1 MNLALYIHWPFCKK
15 KCPYC
20 DFNSHVRERVDHA
33 RYRNALLRELR
44 HMHSLMPGATL
55 TSIFFGGGTP
65 SLMHPETTHAL
76 IEEAKKLWPSQQS
89 PLFVERSRRESA
101 LSALI
106 AQRSSAEQEVNATT
120 PAPQELEITLEA
132 NPTSV
137 EAETFP
143 RFREAGINR
152 VSLGIQS
159 LRAESLAFLGRE
171 HSAEEALHAIARA
184 RTHFTRYSFDLI
196 YALPH
201 QTPDAWE
208 QELREAL
215 THAGNHL
222 SLYQLTIEPNTAF
235 HTAYFGRKSFTLP
248 DETTSAALYERTQT
262 IMEDAGLPA
271 YEISNHA
278 RPGEASRHNLSYW
291 RSDAYIGIG
300 PGAHGRII
308 SSASAAGGSAS
319 PERVSLRSA
328 EARSIETTQ
337 NTILAT
343 RTYKTPERWV
353 EIVERDGHAI
363 EETLEITPEERMEEK
378 LLMGLRLTEGLP
390 LARFTGAERNLLHQ
404 RATPS
409 RLTLLRDE
417 GLLTT
422 TETHWQATPKGR
434 LVLNSLIQSL
444 LA

>member
-1 MNLALYIHWPFCKK
+1 MNLALYIHWPFCRK

-20 DFNSHVRERVDHA
+20 DFNSHVRADVDHT
-33 RYRNALLRELR
+33 RYRNALLTELR
-44 HMHSLMPGATL
+44 HMHSLMPDATL
-55 TSIFFGGGTP
+55 SSIFFGGGTP
-65 SLMHPETTHAL
+65 SLMHPDTAAAL
-76 IEEAKKLWPSQQS
+76 IETARTLWPQGND
-89 PLFVERSRRESA
+89 V
-101 LSALI
+101 
-106 AQRSSAEQEVNATT
+106 
-120 PAPQELEITLEA
+120 EITLEA

-137 EAETFP
+137 ESGTFP

-159 LRAESLAFLGRE
+159 LRPASLAFLGRE
-171 HSAEEALHAIARA
+171 HSAAEALTAIERA
-184 RTHFTRYSFDLI
+184 RTHFNRYSFDLI

-201 QTPDAWE
+201 QTVAAWE

-215 THAGNHL
+215 QYAGDHL

-235 HTAYFGRKSFTLP
+235 HTAYFGKKAFTLP
-248 DETTSAALYERTQT
+248 DETTAASLYERTQH
-262 IMEDAGLPA
+262 IMEEAGLPA

-300 PGAHGRII
+300 PGAHGRLLTP
-308 SSASAAGGSAS
+308 A
-319 PERVSLRSA
+319 P
-328 EARSIETTQ
+328 T
-337 NTILAT
+337 AT

-363 EETLEITPEERMEEK
+363 EESIPLTPAERMEEK
-378 LLMGLRLTEGLP
+378 LLMGLRLSEGFP
-390 LARFTGAERNLLHQ
+390 LARFTAEERAHLDARVSPATLQLL
-404 RATPS
+404 AS
-409 RLTLLRDE
+409 E

-422 TETHWQATPKGR
+422 TPTHWQASPAGR
-434 LVLNSLIQSL
+434 LVLNGIIETL